1 MKGNFQRYLSLG
13 IAALTVAL
21 ITLCVTSQRHYSSEE
36 IVISRL
42 ENEPET
48 SVTKPAVIKQGKA
61 QATQPAPSAAIPES
75 TGNTSSELIVD
86 ISTATAEE
94 LCQLDGIST
103 VKAAAIIAYREENGG
118 FTGKE
123 DLLNVNGI
131 GEKTYEAIE
140 PHITVSMVKMT
151 RAAVTAEGTAEPETP
166 VFPETEPSTEKELTL
181 EDIAPIDLNKAT
193 KEELMLLPDVDEK
206 TAEAILSLREG
217 IHGFS
222 NVYEL
227 LYVDELTQ
235 KQVAE
240 LIEFVTVG
248 E

>member
-1 MKGNFQRYLSLG
+1 MK
-13 IAALTVAL
+13 
-21 ITLCVTSQRHYSSEE
+21 H
-36 IVISRL
+36 
-42 ENEPET
+42 
-48 SVTKPAVIKQGKA
+48 
-61 QATQPAPSAAIPES
+61 
-75 TGNTSSELIVD
+75 
-86 ISTATAEE
+86 
-94 LCQLDGIST
+94 
-103 VKAAAIIAYREENGG
+103 
-118 FTGKE
+118 
-123 DLLNVNGI
+123 
-131 GEKTYEAIE
+131 
-140 PHITVSMVKMT
+140 
-151 RAAVTAEGTAEPETP
+151 
-166 VFPETEPSTEKELTL
+166 ELTL

-193 KEELMLLPDVDEK
+193 KEELMLLPDVNEK